1 MCYLQAYILA
11 TVIVAEK
18 SGQHFFFC
26 QENYFLIHFNSKHT
40 SLTPLEQLQTTHQHK
55 IPKKGPKI

>member
-18 SGQHFFFC
+18 SGQHFFC

-55 IPKKGPKI
+55 IPKKVPKI